1 MTDEERNAVGAQI
14 INTLEAS
21 GLPIEESVIL
31 LLGLVSSGMK
41 ALALIDDTDFES
53 VRGRLMEK
61 LMDSEL
67 SGTAH

>member
-1 MTDEERNAVGAQI
+1 MTDEERNDIGVQI
-14 INTLEAS
+14 INILEAS
-21 GLPIEESVIL
+21 GLPMEESVIL
-31 LLGLVSSGMK
+31 LLDLVSSGMK

>member
-1 MTDEERNAVGAQI
+1 MTDEERNAIGAQI
-14 INTLEAS
+14 INILEAS
-21 GLPIEESVIL
+21 GLPMEESVML
-31 LLGLVSSGMK
+31 LLDLVSSGMK